1 MANGLRRDI
10 PTVFRET
17 VRWLTDEVFVQQD
30 DEEKADM
37 DEEQYMFEED
47 FSESLR
53 MARDEFRRQRKE
65 AVDEFRRGID
75 SESAVHTADLA
86 EG

>member
-1 MANGLRRDI
+1 
-10 PTVFRET
+10 
-17 VRWLTDEVFVQQD
+17 
-30 DEEKADM
+30 M